1 MKAPQV
7 SPGSDIIRHI
17 SNKQYSSKPGQS
29 TLSDFL
35 H

>member
-1 MKAPQV
+1 MEEPQV
-7 SPGSDIIRHI
+7 SPGSGIICHI